1 MKTRDNIEEII
12 LNNLKDLNDYEPM
25 DGHFERFQAKL
36 NKQNKRKL
44 ITFNLIWKVAAAV
57 VFVLLAVNQANIYFS
72 PEKQNEN
79 LAINNS
85 EFTLSTV
92 SPEYKEV
99 EFYYTNA
106 ISVGLNQWNNLKT
119 DGFISETEQDL
130 MNSELTEFEERFKNL
145 QTDLAANPN
154 DERVI
159 NAMLEYYQA
168 KLEIINMIVNKLQ
181 EVKQQKNRS
190 HEMSHDKPEI

>member
-1 MKTRDNIEEII
+1 MKAKDYIEEII
-12 LNNLKDLNDYEPM
+12 QNNLKDLNDFEPK

-36 NKQNKRKL
+36 TKQQKKKT
-44 ITFNLIWKVAAAV
+44 ITLNVVWKVAAAV

-72 PEKQNEN
+72 PDKQNGVLDEDN
-79 LAINNS
+79 TN
-85 EFTLSTV
+85 FTLASV

-106 ISVGLNQWNNLKT
+106 IDVGLNQWNSMVA
-119 DGFISETEQDL
+119 DGFISKEEQELLDSEMADFETH
-130 MNSELTEFEERFKNL
+130 FKNL
-145 QTDLAANPN
+145 QTDLKANPN

-168 KLEIINMIVNKLQ
+168 KLDIINMIVNKLQ
-181 EVKQQKNRS
+181 EVKQQK
-190 HEMSHDKPEI
+190 DKSNENNI

>member
-1 MKTRDNIEEII
+1 MKTKDNIEEII
-12 LNNLKDLNDYEPM
+12 LNNLKELNDSEPL

-36 NKQNKRKL
+36 NRQNKKKT
-44 ITFNLIWKVAAAV
+44 ITFSLVWKVAAAV

-72 PEKQNEN
+72 PDKQNAN
-79 LAINNS
+79 LANNNT
-85 EFTLSTV
+85 EFSLASV

-106 ISVGLNQWNNLKT
+106 ISVGLNQWNGLKT
-119 DGFISETEQDL
+119 DGFISESEQET
-130 MNSELTEFEERFKNL
+130 MNAELAEFELRFKTL

-181 EVKQQKNRS
+181 EVKQEKNNRL
-190 HEMSHDKPEI
+190 EMSQDKSEV

>member
-1 MKTRDNIEEII
+1 MKAKDNIEELI
-12 LNNLKDLNDYEPM
+12 LNNLKELNDNEPM

-36 NKQNKRKL
+36 NKQNKTRK
-44 ITFNLIWKVAAAV
+44 ITFGLVWKVAAAV
-57 VFVLLAVNQANIYFS
+57 VFVFLAVNQANIYFS
-72 PEKQNEN
+72 PDKQAENSVADNNEFS
-79 LAINNS
+79 LAS
-85 EFTLSTV
+85 V

-106 ISVGLNQWNNLKT
+106 INMGMDQWNNLKS
-119 DGFISETEQDL
+119 DGFISETEQET
-130 MNSELTEFEERFKNL
+130 MNTELAEFEERFKTL
-145 QTDLAANPN
+145 QTDLAANPG

-181 EVKQQKNRS
+181 EVKQLKDS
-190 HEMSHDKPEI
+190 SGEIKKDNSEI

>member
-1 MKTRDNIEEII
+1 MKERDNIEELI
-12 LNNLKDLNDYEPM
+12 LNNLKELNDNEPM

-36 NKQNKRKL
+36 NRQNKKK
-44 ITFNLIWKVAAAV
+44 TFTFSLVWKVAAAV
-57 VFVLLAVNQANIYFS
+57 VFVFLAVNQANIYFS
-72 PEKQNEN
+72 PDKQNEN
-79 LAINNS
+79 LAFNNS
-85 EFTLSTV
+85 EFTLASV

-119 DGFISETEQDL
+119 DGFISETEQET
-130 MNSELTEFEERFKNL
+130 MKGELAEFEERFKTL

-181 EVKQQKNRS
+181 EVKQQKNKN
-190 HEMSHDKPEI
+190 HENNI

>member
-1 MKTRDNIEEII
+1 MKERDNIEELI
-12 LNNLKDLNDYEPM
+12 LNNLKELNDNEPM

-36 NKQNKRKL
+36 NRQNKKK
-44 ITFNLIWKVAAAV
+44 TFTFSLVWKVAAAV
-57 VFVLLAVNQANIYFS
+57 VFVFLAVNQANIYFS
-72 PEKQNEN
+72 PDKQNEN
-79 LAINNS
+79 LAFNNS
-85 EFTLSTV
+85 EFTLASV

-119 DGFISETEQDL
+119 DGFISETEQET
-130 MNSELTEFEERFKNL
+130 MKGELAEFEERFKTL

-181 EVKQQKNRS
+181 EVKQQKNKN
-190 HEMSHDKPEI
+190 HEMSQDKSEI

>member
-1 MKTRDNIEEII
+1 MKERDNIEEMI
-12 LNNLKDLNDYEPM
+12 LNNLKELNDSEPL

-36 NKQNKRKL
+36 NNQNKKRK
-44 ITFNLIWKVAAAV
+44 FNLSIVWKVAAAV

-72 PEKQNEN
+72 HDKQNEN
-79 LAINNS
+79 LATNNS
-85 EFTLSTV
+85 GFSLASV

-119 DGFISETEQDL
+119 DGFISETEQEM
-130 MNSELTEFEERFKNL
+130 MNTELAEFEARFKNL

-159 NAMLEYYQA
+159 NAMLEYYQS

-181 EVKQQKNRS
+181 EVKQEKNKS
-190 HEMSHDKPEI
+190 HEMSLDKSEI

>member
-1 MKTRDNIEEII
+1 MKERDNIEEMI
-12 LNNLKDLNDYEPM
+12 LNNLKELNDSEPL

-36 NKQNKRKL
+36 NRQNTKKKINFSL
-44 ITFNLIWKVAAAV
+44 VWKVAAAV
-57 VFVLLAVNQANIYFS
+57 VFVLLAVNQAKIYFS
-72 PEKQNEN
+72 PDKQNEN
-79 LAINNS
+79 LATNNS
-85 EFTLSTV
+85 GFSLASV

-106 ISVGLNQWNNLKT
+106 INVGLNQWENLKT
-119 DGFISETEQDL
+119 DGFISETEQEM
-130 MNSELTEFEERFKNL
+130 MNTELAEFEERFKTL

-181 EVKQQKNRS
+181 EVKQLKNIK
-190 HEMSHDKPEI
+190 HENNI